1 MMNKEMF
8 VKAIEA
14 KYRENAQYILNSHD
28 VSECLNRAEWYRE
41 NLRFDMVEFKY
52 EEAFRLAERY
62 DKYRLTPAN
71 AKVGEGATIN
81 YYSDSHACT
90 IIKVTKSTITIKR
103 DKATIDK
110 NFTPK
115 IEVGG
120 FAGHCTNQD
129 EQTYTYEPDESGTEY
144 VCRWSKKHGCYT
156 CQGSTISK
164 GRHEFYDYN
173 F

>member
-1 MMNKEMF
+1 MNKEMF
-8 VKAIEA
+8 VKAIEE
-14 KYRENAQYILNSHD
+14 KYGENAQYILNSHD

-52 EEAFRLAERY
+52 EEALRLAERY
-62 DKYRLTPAN
+62 NKNRLTPAN

-90 IIKVTKSTITIKR
+90 IIKVTKSTITLQR
-103 DKATIDK
+103 DKATLNKD
-110 NFTPK
+110 FTPN

-129 EQTYTYEPDESGTEY
+129 EQEYTYERDEDGMQY
-144 VCRWSKKHGCYT
+144 ICRWSKKHGCYMHN
-156 CQGSTISK
+156 GMTISK